1 MQQYWRNEEK
11 LIFELRALYEQY
23 GYRRYKMNKFEEYDF
38 YAENKQF
45 LVSGNV
51 ITFTDRLGRLMAL
64 KPDVTLSI
72 ARHHEDGAGVTRV
85 YYNENVYRADAD
97 GEFRE
102 IPQTGLECIGDPDA
116 YTMGETVLLAV
127 KSLAAIGRR
136 FVLNVADMGILQRAV
151 KSAALPEKAEK
162 ALYRAIESK
171 SDAGVRQV
179 FAEYGGDT
187 TAADTLCRLMG
198 LHGSL
203 GEVLP
208 TLKTLMGDTAEL
220 ESIEAFLN
228 AGGFGDAVRFDFSL
242 LADKEYYNGAVFCGY
257 VEGVP
262 APVLSGGR
270 YDGLMKKLGKKSGA
284 VGFAVYL
291 DLLERLD
298 TEKRAYDVDVLLT
311 YEGADPAKVFTLAE
325 TLRKDGNS
333 VCVLKQADETI
344 NARTVVNGKEAT
356 DNA

>member
-1 MQQYWRNEEK
+1 MQKYLKNEEK
-11 LIFELRALYEQY
+11 IIFQLRALYEQY

-102 IPQTGLECIGDPDA
+102 IPQTGLECIGGLDA
-116 YTMGETVLLAV
+116 YTVGETVLLAV
-127 KSLAAIGRR
+127 KSLAAVGRR
-136 FVLNVADMGILQRAV
+136 FVLNIADMGLLQRAV
-151 KSAALPEKAEK
+151 KAAALPEKAEK

-171 SDAGVRQV
+171 SDAGVRGV
-179 FAEYGGDT
+179 FAEYGGDP
-187 TAADTLCRLMG
+187 AALNTLCTLMG
-198 LHGSL
+198 LHGTL

-208 TLKTLMGDTAEL
+208 TLKRLMGDTAEL
-220 ESIEAFLN
+220 ESIEAFL
-228 AGGFGDAVRFDFSL
+228 AACGLGDAVRFDFSL

-298 TEKRAYDVDVLLT
+298 TERRAYDADVLLT
-311 YEGADPAKVFTLAE
+311 YGDSDPAKVCALAE
-325 TLRKDGNS
+325 KLRSEGNS
-333 VCVLKQADETI
+333 VCVLREADGSV
-344 NARTVVNGKEAT
+344 NARTVIDGKEAT
-356 DNA
+356 TRA

>member
-1 MQQYWRNEEK
+1 MQKYLKNEEK
-11 LIFELRALYEQY
+11 IIFSLRGLYEQY

-51 ITFTDRLGRLMAL
+51 ITFTDRTGRLMAL

-72 ARHHEDGAGVTRV
+72 ARHHEDGVGVNRV

-102 IPQTGLECIGDPDA
+102 IPQTGLECIGVSDA
-116 YTMGETVLLAV
+116 YTIGETVLLAV
-127 KSLAAIGRR
+127 KSMAAIGRP
-136 FVLNVADMGILQRAV
+136 FVVNISDMGLLQKAV
-151 KSAALPEKAEK
+151 KALSLSEKAEK

-171 SDAGVRQV
+171 SEATVREV
-179 FAEYGGDT
+179 CAEEN
-187 TAADTLCRLMG
+187 ANADTLCALMA
-198 LHGSL
+198 LHGTL
-203 GEVLP
+203 DAVLP
-208 TLKTLMGDTAEL
+208 TLKKLAGDAEEL
-220 ESIEAFLN
+220 EGINAFLN
-228 AGGFGDAVRFDFSL
+228 ASGVSQKVCFDFSL

-270 YDGLMKKLGKKSGA
+270 YDGLMTKLGKKSGA

-291 DLLERLD
+291 DRLERLD
-298 TEKRAYDVDVLLT
+298 TEKKEFDTDILLT
-311 YEGADPAKVFTLAE
+311 YGEGDPASACAVAE
-325 TLRKDGNS
+325 KLREAGNR
-333 VCVLKQADETI
+333 VCV
-344 NARTVVNGKEAT
+344 VKEADGT
-356 DNA
+356 VRARIVMDAKEANPNA

>member
-1 MQQYWRNEEK
+1 MKQYLKNEEK
-11 LIFELRALYEQY
+11 IIFSLRALYEQY

-85 YYNENVYRADAD
+85 YYNEHVYRADAD

-102 IPQTGLECIGDPDA
+102 IPQTGLECIGTPDA
-116 YTMGETVLLAV
+116 YTVGETVLLAV
-127 KSLAAIGRR
+127 KSLAAVGRR
-136 FVLNVADMGILQRAV
+136 FVLNVSDMGLLERAV
-151 KSAALPEKAEK
+151 KAAALPEKAEK

-171 SDAGVRQV
+171 SDAEVRNV
-179 FAEYGGDT
+179 FAEYGGDE
-187 TAADTLCRLMG
+187 TALHALCQLLA
-198 LHGSL
+198 LHGTL

-208 TLKTLMGDTAEL
+208 TLKTLMGDVTEL
-220 ESIEAFLN
+220 ESIESFLD
-228 AGGFGDAVRFDFSL
+228 ACGFADAVRFDFSL

-298 TEKRAYDVDVLLT
+298 TERREYDADVLIT
-311 YEGADPAKVFTLAE
+311 YEDADPEKVCALAE
-325 TLRKDGNS
+325 RLRREGNS
-333 VCVLKQADETI
+333 VCVLREADGSV
-344 NARTVVNGKEAT
+344 NARTVINGKEAT
-356 DNA
+356 ADA